1 MVLSAV
7 EGAGG
12 RLAPGEIAERLIV
25 TSASVTSL
33 LDTLEK
39 RGFVRRTAHPDDR
52 RKVIV
57 EITPAGQAV
66 VDRLLP
72 GLHAMEREAM
82 AVLTVA
88 EQRTLLELL
97 AKLQVSFADLAARP
111 PEPLGGRRNK
121 PKRLARP

>member
-1 MVLSAV
+1 V

-39 RGFVRRTAHPDDR
+39 RGYVRRIAHPDDR
-52 RKVIV
+52 RKLIV
-57 EITPAGQAV
+57 EITDEGQAV

-72 GLHAMEREAM
+72 GLHKMEREAM
-82 AVLTVA
+82 DVLTPA
-88 EQRTLLELL
+88 EQRSLLALL
-97 AKLQVSFADLAARP
+97 AKLQVRFAELAARP
-111 PEPLGGRRNK
+111 PEPLGGTRRK
-121 PKRLARP
+121 PARLTRP